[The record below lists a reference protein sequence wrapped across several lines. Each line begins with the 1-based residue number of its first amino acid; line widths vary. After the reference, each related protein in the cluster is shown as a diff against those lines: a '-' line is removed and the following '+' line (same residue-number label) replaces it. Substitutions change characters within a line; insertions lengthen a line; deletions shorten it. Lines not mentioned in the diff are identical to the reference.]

1 MRRYFFMNEKNGMQT
16 IGCEVT
22 SCKYHSNNACDLSGI
37 MVKPCCDNVNTGNPA
52 DETLCGSYAAK

>member
-1 MRRYFFMNEKNGMQT
+1 MNEKNGMQT